1 MSEERDRGS
10 GGANWVVIFRA
21 TIAALDA
28 DYAAMAATMRERAL
42 GRYGCKA
49 FVASCEDGQ
58 EIALSY
64 WENKDDIRAW
74 RADAEHLVAQRLGRE
89 RWYRDYSVE
98 VARIE
103 RRYGPLR

>member
-1 MSEERDRGS
+1 MSEDSWQSS

-21 TIAALDA
+21 TIAALDD
-28 DYAAMAATMRERAL
+28 DYAAMAAAMRDRAL
-42 GRYGCKA
+42 GQYKCKA
-49 FVASCEDGQ
+49 FVAACEDGQ

-74 RADAEHLVAQRLGRE
+74 RADAEHLVAQRYGRE
-89 RWYRDYSVE
+89 RWYSDYSVE

-103 RRYGPLR
+103 RRYGPL